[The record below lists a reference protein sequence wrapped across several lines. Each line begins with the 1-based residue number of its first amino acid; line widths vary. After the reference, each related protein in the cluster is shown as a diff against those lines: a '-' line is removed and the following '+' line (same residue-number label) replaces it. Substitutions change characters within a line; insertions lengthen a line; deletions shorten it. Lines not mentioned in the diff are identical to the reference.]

1 MNKIILKK
9 MACGAVASLICA
21 ASMPNFSANVSTVL
35 NASAVDTSSY
45 FYSDFEQGSGDWSAR
60 GMGTSVSVDTDNYYF
75 GKKSLFVSGRTD
87 NWNGVQT
94 ELDTSIFIP
103 GNTYSFSCAVLQNSN
118 SATDMKM
125 TLQYTLSGQD
135 NYDEVAI
142 ATAKSGEWTKLENTS
157 FTIPDN
163 AVNLILYVEA
173 PDSLTDFY
181 IDAASGAVE
190 GTASNV
196 VTGGGTV
203 AGKTSDVTN
212 PSVNNIIG
220 DVNGDGV
227 IDVFNVTNAKSLIL
241 KQFVGVTV
249 PVAADTNQDGKFD
262 VSDLVLI
269 HQFVIGKINTFPK
282 PPVVTTT
289 TVTQQT
295 TITTT
300 TTTKVNGDSSSYMDK
315 IKDTVTINVPSSA
328 TAAASNQGTMK
339 SITYYSEYAQR
350 NKKAKVLLP
359 PGYSESEKYPVMYVN
374 HGIFGDENS
383 MISGFNIENMAAN
396 LAASGEAEKMIIV
409 FTSMYTS
416 KTSDQ
421 PAGMSFN
428 TETTQNYD
436 NFLYDI
442 TDSLMPYIEKNF
454 SVKTGRENTAITGF
468 SMGGREAL
476 YIGIM
481 RPDIFGYIGAACPA
495 PGITPAQD
503 MFMTHPGNMQESE
516 FKIKDPAYNPYV
528 LMIAGGT
535 NDSVV
540 GTFPEAYHKTLTAN
554 NQEHIWISIPGGG
567 HDASCVTPLMYNF
580 IKSAFKS

>member
-75 GKKSLFVSGRTD
+75 GKKSLFVNGRTD

-227 IDVFNVTNAKSLIL
+227 IDVFDVTNAKSLIL

-269 HQFVIGKINTFPK
+269 HQFVIGKINTSQNRLLL
-282 PPVVTTT
+282 
-289 TVTQQT
+289 QQ
-295 TITTT
+295 
-300 TTTKVNGDSSSYMDK
+300 
-315 IKDTVTINVPSSA
+315 
-328 TAAASNQGTMK
+328 
-339 SITYYSEYAQR
+339 
-350 NKKAKVLLP
+350 LL
-359 PGYSESEKYPVMYVN
+359 
-374 HGIFGDENS
+374 
-383 MISGFNIENMAAN
+383 
-396 LAASGEAEKMIIV
+396 
-409 FTSMYTS
+409 
-416 KTSDQ
+416 
-421 PAGMSFN
+421 
-428 TETTQNYD
+428 
-436 NFLYDI
+436 
-442 TDSLMPYIEKNF
+442 
-454 SVKTGRENTAITGF
+454 
-468 SMGGREAL
+468 
-476 YIGIM
+476 
-481 RPDIFGYIGAACPA
+481 
-495 PGITPAQD
+495 
-503 MFMTHPGNMQESE
+503 
-516 FKIKDPAYNPYV
+516 
-528 LMIAGGT
+528 
-535 NDSVV
+535 
-540 GTFPEAYHKTLTAN
+540 
-554 NQEHIWISIPGGG
+554 
-567 HDASCVTPLMYNF
+567 
-580 IKSAFKS
+580 

>member
-9 MACGAVASLICA
+9 MACEAVASLICA

-35 NASAVDTSSY
+35 NASAIDTSSY

-60 GMGTSVSVDTDNYYF
+60 GMGTSVSVDTDNHYF

-157 FTIPDN
+157 FTIPAN

-227 IDVFNVTNAKSLIL
+227 IDVFDVT
-241 KQFVGVTV
+241 
-249 PVAADTNQDGKFD
+249 
-262 VSDLVLI
+262 
-269 HQFVIGKINTFPK
+269 
-282 PPVVTTT
+282 
-289 TVTQQT
+289 
-295 TITTT
+295 
-300 TTTKVNGDSSSYMDK
+300 
-315 IKDTVTINVPSSA
+315 
-328 TAAASNQGTMK
+328 
-339 SITYYSEYAQR
+339 
-350 NKKAKVLLP
+350 KA
-359 PGYSESEKYPVMYVN
+359 
-374 HGIFGDENS
+374 
-383 MISGFNIENMAAN
+383 
-396 LAASGEAEKMIIV
+396 
-409 FTSMYTS
+409 
-416 KTSDQ
+416 
-421 PAGMSFN
+421 
-428 TETTQNYD
+428 
-436 NFLYDI
+436 
-442 TDSLMPYIEKNF
+442 
-454 SVKTGRENTAITGF
+454 
-468 SMGGREAL
+468 
-476 YIGIM
+476 
-481 RPDIFGYIGAACPA
+481 
-495 PGITPAQD
+495 
-503 MFMTHPGNMQESE
+503 
-516 FKIKDPAYNPYV
+516 
-528 LMIAGGT
+528 
-535 NDSVV
+535 
-540 GTFPEAYHKTLTAN
+540 
-554 NQEHIWISIPGGG
+554 
-567 HDASCVTPLMYNF
+567 
-580 IKSAFKS
+580 